1 MARKAGCTSVNAE
14 GKWFQPRTYRRASPL
29 TRMLGWR
36 GSAIIAVHGGA
47 GAHLQLFCLRTAALL
62 FARTR
67 AMQWLVW
74 LLGRFFD
81 EKNGVTVQVPYGG
94 KLRIFLNDGYWISL
108 ISSRHEYEPE
118 VGFLLRHFLRGEDAV
133 FLDCGANI
141 GYWSV
146 VASGL
151 TGPGRVIAV
160 EAASPIFDLLVR
172 NAALNSNRFDCVLA
186 AVWHRDGDSLSL
198 VRHERRHARS
208 SVVDLRDRIGEAEYS
223 QERISS
229 ITLDT
234 LCERQRV
241 TSPCLVIKLDV
252 EGAELPA
259 LAGARLLTESRQVVV
274 IYEDHGSD
282 EQSRVSRHILTAL
295 RFNVYYC
302 GPDFRVQ
309 RVETPEALERIKRE
323 RRVGYN
329 LAACPPDSAFTR
341 VLDELVGSS
350 ATGAAP

>member
-1 MARKAGCTSVNAE
+1 MSG
-14 GKWFQPRTYRRASPL
+14 WPRST
-29 TRMLGWR
+29 
-36 GSAIIAVHGGA
+36 IVAVHGGA
-47 GAHLQLFCLRTAALL
+47 GAHLQLFCLWTAALL

-74 LLGRFFD
+74 LFGRLFN
-81 EKNGVTVQVPYGG
+81 EKNGVTVRLPCGG
-94 KLRIFLNDGYWISL
+94 MLRLLLNDGYWISL
-108 ISSRHEYEPE
+108 ISSRYEYEPE
-118 VGFLLRHFLRGEDAV
+118 IGFLLRHFLRGDDVA

-146 VASGL
+146 IASGL
-151 TGPGRVIAV
+151 TGAGRVVAV
-160 EAASPIFDLLVR
+160 EAAPPIFDLLVR

-208 SVVDLRDRIGEAEYS
+208 SVIDLRDRIGQPGYS

-229 ITLDT
+229 VTLDT
-234 LCERQRV
+234 LCEREEV

-259 LAGARLLTESRQVVV
+259 LAGARRLTESREVVV

-282 EQSRVSRHILTAL
+282 EESRVSRHILTAL

-309 RVETPEALERIKRE
+309 RVETPEALRRIKRE

-329 LAACPPDSAFTR
+329 LAACAPDCTFAHL
-341 VLDELVGSS
+341 LDELVGSS
-350 ATGAAP
+350 ATRAAP